1 VSGRRDH
8 PPHGG
13 SSGDGSADAA
23 GEGAR
28 GARAGRPADPAA
40 QWMAMLVADLRQR
53 LRPVCHDWDDQEFEA
68 LVRRIARIKA
78 RWAGVPPTS

>member
-1 VSGRRDH
+1 MGDESG
-8 PPHGG
+8 
-13 SSGDGSADAA
+13 
-23 GEGAR
+23 R
-28 GARAGRPADPAA
+28 GARAGRSADPAA